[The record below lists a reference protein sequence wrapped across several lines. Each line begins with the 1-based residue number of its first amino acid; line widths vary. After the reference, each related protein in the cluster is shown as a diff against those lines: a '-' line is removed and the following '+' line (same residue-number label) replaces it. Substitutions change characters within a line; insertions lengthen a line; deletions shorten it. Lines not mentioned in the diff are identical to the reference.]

1 MALLTVADDA
11 AALTDTAAGRMT
23 AIVEEA
29 ARAHGAAMVSLTG
42 GHTPQHLYERLA
54 DQDGPWRERIPWPR
68 VHLFWGDERHVPPDH
83 PDSNYRM
90 AYEALVAKIPIPP
103 EQVHRMRGELPA
115 EAAAR
120 AYEIELGDAFR
131 AAGRTNQTFDL
142 MLLGLGPDAHIAS
155 LFAASPVLNERT
167 RRVAAPWAPH
177 LNAYR
182 ITLTPPALLDSRHI
196 LMLVA
201 GAEKAEAVAAAIE
214 GPPDRMR
221 WPAQLLRAADD
232 RVEWLI
238 DRPAGQALRARR
250 A

>member
-11 AALTDTAAGRMT
+11 AALADTAAGRMT

-54 DQDGPWRERIPWPR
+54 DREGPWRERIPWPR

-90 AYEALVAKIPIPP
+90 ACESLVAKIPIPP
-103 EQVHRMRGELPA
+103 AQVHRMRGELPD
-115 EAAAR
+115 EEAAR
-120 AYEIELGDAFR
+120 AYEIELGDALR
-131 AAGRTNQTFDL
+131 AAGRTDQTFDL

-155 LFAASPVLNERT
+155 LFPASPVLNERT

-214 GPPDRMR
+214 GPPDVMR

-238 DRPAGQALRARR
+238 DRPAAQGLRARR